1 MHPDA
6 TREYFDTIADQWDEL
21 RRTFFGDGVRQAVIR
36 AANVGSSSVVADVGT
51 GTGFLA
57 EAALAAGARVIGI
70 DASEGMLGQVRS
82 RFPSDRFEARAGD
95 VEALPLGGSEVD
107 AVLANMVLHHAEHP
121 PLAIRE
127 MARVLKPGGMLVITD
142 ADEHHEEWLRTE
154 QHDRWL
160 GFKRADIENWF
171 TDAGL
176 LDVTVGDTHE
186 LCCPTAEC
194 GEKAAITIFL
204 ARGRKPALAPVAFAA
219 PRPRYCK
226 GSDKA

>member
-1 MHPDA
+1 MSDQTHPDA
-6 TREYFDTIADQWDEL
+6 TREYFDTVADQWDEM
-21 RRTFFGDGVRQAVIR
+21 RRTFFGDGVRQAIIR

-70 DASEGMLGQVRS
+70 DSSEGMLGQVRS

-107 AVLANMVLHHAEHP
+107 AVLANMVLHHAENP

-127 MARVLKPGGMLVITD
+127 MARVLKPGGRLVITD

-160 GFKRADIENWF
+160 GFKRADIETWF

-176 LDVTVGDTHE
+176 FDVAVGDTHE
-186 LCCPTAEC
+186 LCCPTAKC
-194 GEKAAITIFL
+194 GKKAAITIFL
-204 ARGRKPALAPVAFAA
+204 AHGRKPM
-219 PRPRYCK
+219 
-226 GSDKA
+226 